1 MRMKLS
7 VKCDE
12 ILSLSDDLGL
22 AKIEIS
28 SLKQKLSVAEMK
40 TKETVD
46 LLKMKDKELEKLKK
60 LVVLLALISCI
71 FTYIFLIFHVRV

>member
-1 MRMKLS
+1 MKLS